1 MRVKI
6 HGFEEYFMSA
16 KEFLDTLYSGN
27 LYGASLECEDDIKR
41 LVVECIDTARN
52 ALISTKKTMEDAA
65 LEKFRKRF
73 ENEIEPALTR
83 MSGRMAELISKGEF
97 DNELEKMAR
106 EELIYALRR
115 RAEEWAKKVASSE
128 VRFKFDEIYD

>member
-1 MRVKI
+1 MDDKTKNDI
-6 HGFEEYFMSA
+6 
-16 KEFLDTLYSGN
+16 
-27 LYGASLECEDDIKR
+27 ASLIVGIIKKNKNKWFMEECEDDIKR